1 VDSITREEFEDLLR
15 EGLGHM
21 HDPYRL
27 RRSQLAALF
36 GVANRHDTP
45 GALRRILTEAIE
57 ALEPS
62 DGTPDESRGWR
73 MYESMTY
80 RYVEQ
85 FAQEAVAEQMGLSS
99 RQVRRE
105 QRAALEAMA
114 YHLWNRF
121 GLGALGPAESTHE
134 PPPAAQVITQEL
146 AWLQESPPGVTT
158 DLAEALPGILRLVQP
173 LAASHQV
180 AVSLDPGWCSAE
192 VAIDPIALRQILLN
206 LLSLA
211 VAITAPSGRVWLAVE
226 IAAQHIHLR
235 VQAEGGDS
243 PASARSKVEDEATIA
258 LAEQVATLCG
268 ARLSVQV
275 DPFDAVLV
283 VAGSAQTPVL
293 VVDDNLGT
301 LQLIQRYL
309 QGTRYRPVEV
319 QYPDET
325 VSLATTLLPAL
336 IILDVMMPRV
346 DGWEILGRLREH
358 PGTREIPVVIC
369 TILAQKD
376 LALALGAADFLAK
389 PFSRQS
395 LLDVL
400 DRQLT
405 QAAES

>member
-15 EGLGHM
+15 EALGYL

-27 RRSQLAALF
+27 RRSPLAALF

-57 ALEPS
+57 ALEPP
-62 DGTPDESRGWR
+62 DDTPDNSRSWR
-73 MYESMTY
+73 MYESMTL

-85 FAQEAVAEQMGLSS
+85 FTQEAVAQQMGLSS

-114 YHLWNRF
+114 YQLWSRL
-121 GLGALGPAESTHE
+121 GLGAPGPTESPHE
-134 PPPAAQVITQEL
+134 SPPAAQVITQEL
-146 AWLQESPPGVTT
+146 AWLQESPPDVTT

-173 LAASHQV
+173 LAAGRQV
-180 AVSLDPGWCSAE
+180 TVSLDPGSCSAE
-192 VAIDPIALRQILLN
+192 VAIDSIALRQILLN
-206 LLSLA
+206 LLSVA
-211 VAITAPSGRVWLAVE
+211 VARTAPSGRVWLAAE
-226 IAAQHIHLR
+226 MAAQHIHLR
-235 VQAEGGDS
+235 VQAEGGDM
-243 PASARSKVEDEATIA
+243 PAPAESRVEDEATLA
-258 LAEQVATLCG
+258 LTEQVATLCG
-268 ARLSVQV
+268 ARLSVQG
-275 DPFDAVLV
+275 DPFDAVLE

-293 VVDDNLGT
+293 VVDDSLGT

-309 QGTRYRPVEV
+309 QGTRYRPIEV

-325 VSLATTLLPAL
+325 VSLATSVLPAL

-369 TILAQKD
+369 TILAQRD
-376 LALALGAADFLAK
+376 LALALGAAGFLAK

-400 DRQLT
+400 DRQVT
-405 QAAES
+405 QTAEL